1 MGKHEATML
10 ILSPRSDLGPLDC
23 VFRGIFHKTDEVN
36 FFFFFL
42 EESTDFQQKLDT

>member
-1 MGKHEATML
+1 MGKHETTML

-23 VFRGIFHKTDEVN
+23 IFHKTGEVN
-36 FFFFFL
+36 FFFFFF